1 MEEREYIINL
11 YEYYGKLLTSKQQQY
26 FEDYYYENLTME
38 EIAENDLVSKNAVSK
53 QLISIKN
60 KLINFENNLHLY
72 NNKLEINK
80 ILKDTD
86 FLEKIEKYI

>member
-72 NNKLEINK
+72 NNKLEITK
-80 ILKDTD
+80 LLKDTEY
-86 FLEKIEKYI
+86 LEKIEKYI

>member
-11 YEYYGKLLTSKQQQY
+11 YEYYGKLLTDKQQQY

-38 EIAENDLVSKNAVSK
+38 EISENDLVSKNAVSK
-53 QLISIKN
+53 QLIIIKN

-72 NNKLEINK
+72 KNKLEITK
-80 ILKDTD
+80 LLKDTVY
-86 FLEKIEKYI
+86 LEKIEKYI

>member
-11 YEYYGKLLTSKQQQY
+11 YEYYGKLFTDKQQQY

-38 EIAENDLVSKNAVSK
+38 EIAENDEVSKNAVSK

-60 KLINFENNLHLY
+60 KLINYESNLHLY
-72 NNKLEINK
+72 NNKIEIIK
-80 ILKDTD
+80 ILKDTKY
-86 FLEKIEKYI
+86 LESIEKYI

>member
-1 MEEREYIINL
+1 MEEREHIINL
-11 YEYYGKLLTSKQQQY
+11 YEYYGKLLTNKQQQY

-60 KLINFENNLHLY
+60 KLINYESNLHLY
-72 NNKLEINK
+72 ENKIEITK
-80 ILKDTD
+80 ILKDTKY
-86 FLEKIEKYI
+86 LEIIEKYI

>member
-11 YEYYGKLLTSKQQQY
+11 YEYYGKLLTDKQRQY

-38 EIAENDLVSKNAVSK
+38 EISENDLVSKNAVSK

-60 KLINFENNLHLY
+60 KLINYENILNLY
-72 NNKLEINK
+72 KNKIEIKN
-80 ILKDTD
+80 ILKDTKY
-86 FLEKIEKYI
+86 LKEVNKYI